1 MADLP
6 QHFEQDTRTSTT
18 RRKLLGAMGAVA
30 LAPMGIAGC
39 GGSRD
44 EPASIRFV
52 NATVDSGDL
61 TAQLDGDTLATLQ
74 PGDATGFIGIED
86 KSQTLRLKADGVTL
100 LERGIDPGRKSH
112 VTAVLHGSASSLQ
125 LAVFEDETEGK
136 PGGGECKVRLFN
148 GSDNGSLDLF
158 LTSPNADISVVP
170 PAVSATAEL
179 QFSSYAQ
186 VSSGSRRLRIARNG
200 DRNDVRLD
208 VASVELPSAGVVTV
222 VVLPTRS
229 ARLLQAVLLVHEG
242 SSTKLANPFGRSVFV
257 NAMASTAMA
266 APQIDTAVRPAL
278 AGGGTSEVVNVA
290 AGDRA
295 LGFVVNGGA
304 LTEQRTV
311 AAATDTTCVVYGD
324 AGSPQLAFLADDN
337 RSSTVTTQVKLRLG
351 NFAVGVNTA
360 SLLVDLASAD
370 ATAAYGAASA
380 YVQVNVGERDLAVAG
395 GTGATLASL
404 ADQALV
410 AEGVYTLFL
419 LGTAAAP
426 QLVLRRDR

>member
-6 QHFEQDTRTSTT
+6 QHLEQDVPATT

-30 LAPMGIAGC
+30 LVPLGLAAC

-52 NATVDSGDL
+52 NATLDFGDL
-61 TAQLDGDTLATLQ
+61 TAQLDGATLATLQ
-74 PGDATGFIGIED
+74 PGDTTGFIGIED

-100 LERGIDPGRKSH
+100 LERGIDPGRKSY
-112 VTAVLHGSASSLQ
+112 VTAVLHGRASSLQ
-125 LAVFEDETEGK
+125 LAVFEDGSEGK

-158 LTSPNADISVVP
+158 LTSPNADLSVVP
-170 PAVSATAEL
+170 PAVSDTAEL

-208 VASVELPSAGVVTV
+208 VPSVELPSQGVVTV
-222 VVLPTRS
+222 AVLPTRS
-229 ARLLQAVLLVHEG
+229 ARLLQAVVLVHEG
-242 SSTKLANPFGRSVFV
+242 GSTRLANPFGRTVFV
-257 NAMASTAMA
+257 NAMATAAMA
-266 APQIDTAVRPAL
+266 APQIDTSVRPAL

-290 AGDRA
+290 AGDRV
-295 LGFVVNGGA
+295 LGFVVNGSA

-311 AAATDTTCVVYGD
+311 AAAADTTCVVHGD

-351 NFAVGVNTA
+351 NFAVGVNNA

-404 ADQALV
+404 ADQTLV

-419 LGTAAAP
+419 LGTSAAP